1 MSSSE
6 TYSLEKLAKLYID
19 VIVILYG
26 VPLSIVSDWE
36 KNLCHNLEE
45 FPKMN
50 EFSSKVEQTKQS
62 IY

>member
-19 VIVILYG
+19 EIVILYG

-36 KNLCHNLEE
+36 KILCHNLEE

-50 EFSSKVEQTKQS
+50 EFSSKVE
-62 IY
+62 